1 MYALR
6 IAGGTPIRCAPAAN
20 ACVVTSIDQL
30 ALGVSSSLTLPLLG
44 VADFLRYSKYRV
56 LEYSCTYNHTVV
68 D

>member
-30 ALGVSSSLTLPLLG
+30 ALGVYVSSSLTLPL
-44 VADFLRYSKYRV
+44 ADFLLR
-56 LEYSCTYNHTVV
+56 
-68 D
+68 